1 MASTVEAD
9 HEEQHRLTAVEGL
22 AALSLDALSS
32 VAYGPEAILVV
43 LVAAGAAALH
53 YSLPITGA
61 IVLLLAALVVS
72 YRQVIEAFPSGG
84 GAYAVSKAHLGT
96 QASLVAAA
104 SLIVD
109 YVLNAAVGVSAGIE
123 AVTSAFPVLYDA
135 RVWLCLAALA
145 IITGLNL
152 WGVSESAK
160 VFTVPTVLFIAA
172 IAAVILGGLVR
183 THPAVPLNHQIG
195 PATETI
201 GLLLILKAFASGCS
215 ALTGVEAIA
224 NAVPEFRK
232 PRARRAQHTEVWLGI
247 LLGAMLIGLG
257 ILIRKF
263 HVVPQ
268 NSTTVL
274 AQLTEASLGHNFAFY
289 AVQLITM
296 VLLALAA
303 NTSFGGLPVLTALLA
318 RDNFLPHMFGLRAD
332 RQVHRYG
339 VVVLALFAAAL
350 LVASDGNT
358 QALVPLFA
366 VGVFI
371 GFTLSQLGMV
381 KHWRTQRTPGWKSR
395 AAINGFG
402 AFLTALTTVIE
413 LVSKF
418 TEGAWLI
425 VIVIPGLVLLFDQ
438 VYRTYAKI
446 GAMLQLGRKPG
457 PPAKLKSLVIVPVG
471 SISRLTAAG
480 INAALSLGDDV
491 VAVNVCFTDPEE
503 TAADVAFRQRW
514 QEWRPN
520 VPLVTLRSARRSIAR
535 PIVKYLSQIE
545 EEDKY
550 HRLVVLIPEVQPPK
564 FWDYILF
571 NQRGAILDRAIR
583 RGTVNVVVCRL
594 RYRLEQFAHHDA
606 PAVSSSDAASASAA
620 VPAQDVA
627 PASAPDPAAPA
638 AAIAPAPG
646 QDPGRAPA
654 SDPAAPTAAPAPAAA
669 DPSPRREH

>member
-1 MASTVEAD
+1 MANTVAED
-9 HEEQHRLTAVEGL
+9 EKHRLTAVQGL

-43 LVAAGAAALH
+43 LVTAGAAALR

-96 QASLVAAA
+96 KASLVAAA

-123 AVTSAFPVLYDA
+123 AFTAAFPVLYGA
-135 RVWLCLAALA
+135 RVWLGLAALA

-160 VFTVPTVLFIAA
+160 VFTIPTVLFIVAM
-172 IAAVILGGLVR
+172 AAVIFGGLVR
-183 THPAVPLNHQIG
+183 TNPAVALNHQIG
-195 PATETI
+195 PSTEAVGI
-201 GLLLILKAFASGCS
+201 LLILRAFASGCS

-232 PRARRAQHTEVWLGI
+232 PRAHRAQHTEVWLGI

-268 NSTTVL
+268 ASTTVL
-274 AQLTEASLGHNFAFY
+274 AQLTEASLGHNLAFY
-289 AVQLITM
+289 AVQLITL

-318 RDNFLPHMFGLRAD
+318 RDNFLPHMFALRAD

-339 VVVLALFAAAL
+339 VAVLAVFAAAL
-350 LVASDGNT
+350 LVASSGDT

-381 KHWRTQRTPGWKSR
+381 KHWHTQRTPGWKMR

-402 AFLTALTTVIE
+402 ALLTALTTLIE

-425 VIVIPGLVLLFDQ
+425 VLVIPVLVLMFDR
-438 VYRTYAKI
+438 VHATYARI
-446 GAMLQLGRKPG
+446 GALLGLGHTPE
-457 PPAKLKSLVIVPVG
+457 PPAKHKSLVVVPV
-471 SISRLTAAG
+471 SEISRLTAAG
-480 INAALSLGDDV
+480 ISTALSIGDQV
-491 VAVNVCFTDPEE
+491 TAVNVRFTDPDDQ
-503 TAADVAFRQRW
+503 AAEDLFRQRW
-514 QEWRPN
+514 EQWHPN
-520 VPLVTLRSARRSIAR
+520 VPLVTLTTAHRSIAK
-535 PIVKYLSQIE
+535 PIVKYLCDVE
-545 EEDKY
+545 EK
-550 HRLVVLIPEVQPPK
+550 HPQRKVVVLIPEVQPRR
-564 FWDYILF
+564 FWDYLLF
-571 NQRGAILDRAIR
+571 NQRGVILDWAIR
-583 RGTVNVVVCRL
+583 RGTANVVLCRL
-594 RYRLEQFAHHDA
+594 RYRLQQLAPHDTC
-606 PAVSSSDAASASAA
+606 PG
-620 VPAQDVA
+620 
-627 PASAPDPAAPA
+627 PA
-638 AAIAPAPG
+638 AA
-646 QDPGRAPA
+646 R
-654 SDPAAPTAAPAPAAA
+654 
-669 DPSPRREH
+669 PRLRR

>member
-1 MASTVEAD
+1 MTNPAAAE
-9 HEEQHRLTAVEGL
+9 HEEQHRLTAVQGL

-43 LVAAGAAALH
+43 LVAAGATALH

-109 YVLNAAVGVSAGIE
+109 YVLNAAVGVSAGI
-123 AVTSAFPVLYDA
+123 AALTSAFPVLFGA
-135 RVWLCLAALA
+135 TVWLCLAALA

-172 IAAVILGGLVR
+172 MAAVILGGLFR
-183 THPAVPLNHQIG
+183 AHPAVPLDHHVG
-195 PATETI
+195 AATETV
-201 GLLLILKAFASGCS
+201 GLLLLLKAFASGCS

-232 PRARRAQHTEVWLGI
+232 PRARRAQHTEVWLGVI
-247 LLGAMLIGLG
+247 LGVMLIGLG

-263 HVVPQ
+263 DVVPH
-268 NSTTVL
+268 STTTVL
-274 AQLTEASLGHNFAFY
+274 AQLTEASLGRNFAFY
-289 AVQLITM
+289 AIQLITM

-318 RDNFLPHMFGLRAD
+318 RDNFLPHMFALRAD

-339 VVVLALFAAAL
+339 VVVLALFAAVL
-350 LVASDGNT
+350 LVAANGNT

-371 GFTLSQLGMV
+371 GFTLSQVGMV

-395 AAINGFG
+395 AAVNGFG
-402 AFLTALTTVIE
+402 ALLTALTTIIE

-425 VIVIPGLVLLFDQ
+425 VIIIPALVLLFDR
-438 VYRTYAKI
+438 VHRTYAKI
-446 GAMLQLGRKPG
+446 GAMLQIGQTPQ
-457 PPAKLKSLVIVPVG
+457 PPSKMKSLVVVPVG

-480 INAALSLGDDV
+480 INSALSLGDDV
-491 VAVNVCFTDPEE
+491 VAVTVCFADPEDE
-503 TAADVAFRQRW
+503 AADVSFRHHW
-514 QEWRPN
+514 EEWRPN
-520 VPLVTLRSARRSIAR
+520 VPLITLRTAHRSISR
-535 PIVKYLSQIE
+535 PIVKYLCRLE
-545 EEDKY
+545 EEDRY

-564 FWDYILF
+564 FWDYVLF
-571 NQRGAILDRAIR
+571 NQRGALIDRAIR
-583 RGTVNVVVCRL
+583 RGTLNVVVCRL
-594 RYRLEQFAHHDA
+594 RYRLEQFAPSDA
-606 PAVSSSDAASASAA
+606 GSAPSSGAASALE
-620 VPAQDVA
+620 P
-627 PASAPDPAAPA
+627 
-638 AAIAPAPG
+638 
-646 QDPGRAPA
+646 
-654 SDPAAPTAAPAPAAA
+654 APAPAPA
-669 DPSPRREH
+669 DPSPSRDH

>member
-1 MASTVEAD
+1 MTNTVAGDDER
-9 HEEQHRLTAVEGL
+9 HRLTAVEGL

-43 LVAAGAAALH
+43 LVAAGATALH

-61 IVLLLAALVVS
+61 IVVLLAALVVS

-109 YVLNAAVGVSAGIE
+109 YVLNAAVGVSAGI
-123 AVTSAFPVLYDA
+123 AALTSAYTELYGA

-145 IITGLNL
+145 VITGLNL

-160 VFTVPTVLFIAA
+160 VFTVPTLLFILAM
-172 IAAVILGGLVR
+172 AAVIVGGLVR
-183 THPAVPLNHQIG
+183 THPAVPLDRSLG
-195 PATETI
+195 PPTEAV
-201 GLLLILKAFASGCS
+201 GLLLLLKAFASGCS

-224 NAVPEFRK
+224 NAVPEFRT

-247 LLGAMLIGLG
+247 LLGVMLIGLG

-268 NSTTVL
+268 SNPTVL
-274 AQLTEASLGHNFAFY
+274 AQLTEASLGRNVVFY
-289 AVQLITM
+289 AIQLITM

-318 RDNFLPHMFGLRAD
+318 KDNFLPHMFALRAD

-339 VVVLALFAAAL
+339 VVVLAVLAAAL
-350 LVASDGNT
+350 LVAAKGDT

-381 KHWRTQRTPGWKSR
+381 RHWYLQRSRGWKSR
-395 AAINGFG
+395 AVINGVG
-402 AFLTALTTVIE
+402 ALLTTVTTIIE

-425 VIVIPGLVLLFDQ
+425 VLVIPSLVLLFDQ
-438 VYRTYAKI
+438 VHRLYDKI
-446 GAMLQLGRKPG
+446 GALLQLGQTPE
-457 PPAKLKSLVIVPVG
+457 PPAKHKSLVVVPVA

-480 INAALSLGDDV
+480 IEAALSIGDDV
-491 VAVNVCFTDPEE
+491 VAVTVCFADPDEE
-503 TAADVAFRQRW
+503 AADVSFRGHW
-514 QEWRPN
+514 EAWHPN
-520 VPLVTLRSARRSIAR
+520 VPLVTLHSARRSITK
-535 PIVKYLSQIE
+535 PIVKYLCEIE
-545 EEDKY
+545 AKDKY
-550 HRLVVLIPEVQPPK
+550 QKLVVLIPEVQPPR
-564 FWDYILF
+564 FWDYLLF

-583 RGTVNVVVCRL
+583 RGTANAVLCRL
-594 RYRLEQFAHHDA
+594 RYRLEQFAPGD
-606 PAVSSSDAASASAA
+606 SG
-620 VPAQDVA
+620 
-627 PASAPDPAAPA
+627 PDTAGAPAAPA
-638 AAIAPAPG
+638 AAPPPG
-646 QDPGRAPA
+646 
-654 SDPAAPTAAPAPAAA
+654 
-669 DPSPRREH
+669 